1 MSYTNLNYHI
11 VFATKGRRPFLS
23 PQHMPRVREYIGG
36 IVRELRGRMLA
47 ANGPADHLHVALTAD
62 ASTALADLVRT
73 IKSNSSRWIRRTLPG
88 LARFGWQD
96 GYSAFSV
103 SHSGVGKVVA
113 YVQSHRAD
121 PAPFDVFM
129 PTGDPDLDPGHR
141 ARNAAIWEAA
151 GLTWWGEDL
160 GPWRWQADPAG
171 PWPLASMRDFVRRGP
186 ART

>member
-113 YVQSHRAD
+113 YVQRQMEHHGEISFDDELLGLLERHGIEHD
-121 PAPFDVFM
+121 P
-129 PTGDPDLDPGHR
+129 R
-141 ARNAAIWEAA
+141 Y
-151 GLTWWGEDL
+151 L
-160 GPWRWQADPAG
+160 GA
-171 PWPLASMRDFVRRGP
+171 
-186 ART
+186 